1 MYKFVTHAENHFTK
15 VPDNLTQNKHEN
27 NKDTTHLPLE
37 KNGILN
43 NMPRQCSPKSRYIWV
58 NLIGVAISLKPKVF
72 RNFLHNKVIIC
83 ILIKED
89 IPISKETKGFL
100 KNIFTMG

>member
-1 MYKFVTHAENHFTK
+1 MKTTRRHHS
-15 VPDNLTQNKHEN
+15 LTSR
-27 NKDTTHLPLE
+27 
-37 KNGILN
+37 KNIMLN

-83 ILIKED
+83 ILIKKD
-89 IPISKETKGFL
+89 IPISKETKVFL